1 MNGWIAK
8 RIEKSTWTG
17 FAIWFAVLFV
27 FSIWAF
33 DMDSPWTRALE
44 AAGGVLPETKPG
56 IPALEPVRSLDAIGA
71 DKGDYLLWQALDI
84 PYALMNF
91 FYAAIGIGLALK
103 ALRFEKTLLR
113 FLILLPAIY
122 VGCELVEN
130 AFLASFAAGL
140 LKPIE
145 SLVLIQQF
153 ATTLKFAAG
162 IPCLFLG
169 AGGALIALVAGL
181 VRRLRNRT
189 R

>member
-1 MNGWIAK
+1 MSGWISR
-8 RIEKSTWTG
+8 RIEKAGWAG
-17 FAIWFAVLFV
+17 FAVWFAILFV
-27 FSIWAF
+27 FSTWAF

-56 IPALEPVRSLDAIGA
+56 IPALEPVRSLTAMGA

-103 ALRFEKTLLR
+103 AVRLENTFLR
-113 FLILLPAIY
+113 FLILVPALY
-122 VGCELVEN
+122 VACELVEN

-140 LKPIE
+140 LKPVE
-145 SLVLIQQF
+145 SAVLVQQF
-153 ATTLKFAAG
+153 ATTVKFAAG

-181 VRRLRNRT
+181 TRRLRKKPG
-189 R
+189 